1 MEACASDIKP
11 CRICVKQLKFMYTY
25 IFTKWHN
32 KNNHKFS
39 KERKSDSIFIHPL
52 PLKFNNR
59 KTTTLRKC
67 SINKNYL
74 CQKKTR

>member
-39 KERKSDSIFIHPL
+39 KVQKSDSIFIHPL
-52 PLKFNNR
+52 PLKV
-59 KTTTLRKC
+59 
-67 SINKNYL
+67 
-74 CQKKTR
+74 